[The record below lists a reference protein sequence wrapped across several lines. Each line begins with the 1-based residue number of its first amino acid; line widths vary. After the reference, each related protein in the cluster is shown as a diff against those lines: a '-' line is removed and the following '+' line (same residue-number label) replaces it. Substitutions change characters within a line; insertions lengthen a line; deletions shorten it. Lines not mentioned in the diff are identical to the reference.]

1 MAASILYAAVV
12 RIVKLVHLLAVAMI
26 IRVVEVT
33 VAARR
38 RIVTTPVYLV
48 VVILNCVANG
58 SRIRGA
64 ALLNSREK
72 IFGGTKEK

>member
-48 VVILNCVANG
+48 VVI
-58 SRIRGA
+58 
-64 ALLNSREK
+64 
-72 IFGGTKEK
+72 